1 MGLLGFEK
9 SFQEGKQ
16 QVVLACLANFE
27 TNDRWPPAL
36 VWKPPSAEIVKGR
49 LTWHVTWTRQAA
61 RRAYNTCSSSF
72 QHLDQLQYSESP
84 MRGLMKCHDR
94 HENGQGI
101 FDVLCINHPHLHP
114 FLQSLP
120 SPLCLPY
127 ALRYPP

>member
-49 LTWHVTWTRQAA
+49 LTWHVTKLLQTAC
-61 RRAYNTCSSSF
+61 RAYTTEYV
-72 QHLDQLQYSESP
+72 QYFSVN
-84 MRGLMKCHDR
+84 LA
-94 HENGQGI
+94 
-101 FDVLCINHPHLHP
+101 
-114 FLQSLP
+114 
-120 SPLCLPY
+120 
-127 ALRYPP
+127 ALRPAVL